1 MNRKEGMHMLERLQ
15 SWREAIGNTPLV
27 ELKHNKIQLFAK
39 LESHNYTGSVKIRP
53 AYTILE
59 AAIARGEITEE
70 TTVIESSSGNFAI
83 ALASLCRRLGIRFI
97 PVIDPNINPLYE
109 KLLRSLSPRV
119 EKVTVRDQTNGYLL
133 SRLKRIEQL
142 KAEIEGA
149 FWTNQYDN
157 PDSVRSHYEGV
168 GKELAEA
175 LPRIDYV
182 FIGTSS
188 CGTLAGVSRR
198 IKESH
203 PAARIIAVDT
213 EGSAIFGDT
222 PRKRLIPG
230 IGSSIVPPNLRE
242 AQIDDIILVPEAATV
257 AGCNRL
263 MREHALF
270 VGGSSGTVYAALSR
284 YFENWASGGAKPVV
298 AFICADGGMAY
309 MDTLYNPEW
318 TAQLTSS
325 GAPEAPWPS
334 VREAAGGR
342 RPGH

>member
-1 MNRKEGMHMLERLQ
+1 MHMLERLQ
-15 SWREAIGNTPLV
+15 AWREAIGNTPLV
-27 ELKHNKIQLFAK
+27 ELRDDKVRLFAK

-59 AAIARGEITEE
+59 AAIARGDITET

-119 EKVTVRDQTNGYLL
+119 EKVTERDRTSGFLL

-142 KAEIEGA
+142 REEIEGA

-168 GKELAEA
+168 GRELAES
-175 LPRIDYV
+175 LPRLDYV
-182 FIGTSS
+182 FVGTSS

-198 IKESH
+198 IRESH
-203 PAARIIAVDT
+203 PDAQIIAVDT

-230 IGSSIVPPNLRE
+230 IGSSIVPANLSQAHVDE
-242 AQIDDIILVPEAATV
+242 AILVPEAATV
-257 AGCNRL
+257 EGCQQL
-263 MREHALF
+263 MRDHALF
-270 VGGSSGTVYAALSR
+270 VGGSSGTVYAAVRR
-284 YFENWASGGAKPVV
+284 YFADQSPTGDGGKPVV

-309 MDTLYNPEW
+309 MDTIYNPEW
-318 TAQLTSS
+318 TARLTADA
-325 GAPEAPWPS
+325 APAASWPDVPS
-334 VREAAGGR
+334 KRQTI
-342 RPGH
+342 